1 MQDVERAADWEPAL
15 HARLEC
21 NRLPRLQP
29 DRCRHV
35 AHVIG
40 VVRVA
45 LDSLEDPAPVPF
57 WQGLDLCGIKFRAP
71 HAIYDNLTH
80 WLISTQV

>member
-1 MQDVERAADWEPAL
+1 MQDVERAADRQAAL
-15 HARLEC
+15 HAWLE
-21 NRLPRLQP
+21 RDGLPRLQP

-45 LDSLEDPAPVPF
+45 LDSLEDPPPVPF
-57 WQGLDLCGIKFRAP
+57 WQGLDGEDEVSPWRGLCGQSGQDSFRSP
-71 HAIYDNLTH
+71 K
-80 WLISTQV
+80 